1 MMNHEEWIIPVI
13 KFKTSVIRS
22 NLWDYSDAYILV
34 SGTIAIAGAGAD
46 DDTKRADER
55 NEGVIF
61 KNCAPFTDFI
71 KEANNTQIDNAKD
84 IDVVMPMYNLIKRS
98 DNGSVYGSS
107 KEMSQ
112 LIQYKI
118 LNHANSKLNLKVML
132 FILQQEQQN
141 LQ

>member
-1 MMNHEEWIIPVI
+1 MNHEEWIIPVI

-22 NLWDYSDAYILV
+22 NLWDYSDAYVLV

-61 KNCAPFTDFI
+61 KNCAPFTDCI

-84 IDVVMPMYNLIKRS
+84 IDVMMPMYNLIKRS

-118 LNHANSKLNLKVML
+118 LNHANSRLNLKIML
-132 FILQQEQQN
+132 FLLQQEQQN
-141 LQ
+141 L

>member
-1 MMNHEEWIIPVI
+1 MNHEEWIIPVI

-118 LNHANSKLNLKVML
+118 LNHANSKLNLKIML

>member
-1 MMNHEEWIIPVI
+1 MNHEEWIIPVI

-71 KEANNTQIDNAKD
+71 KEANNTQIDNA

-118 LNHANSKLNLKVML
+118 LNHANSKLNLKIML

>member
-1 MMNHEEWIIPVI
+1 MNHEEWIIPVI

-112 LIQYKI
+112 LIQY
-118 LNHANSKLNLKVML
+118 
-132 FILQQEQQN
+132 
-141 LQ
+141 